1 MKTMKP
7 TEFFSVLRSAVKVT
21 YEHSDGHSYSYFAPK
36 HAAEFYEKNLRDANC
51 PTNLAD
57 YVVEHY
63 SCDDYPLTKLD
74 PKILEE
80 EWWIWTGS
88 LSD

>member
-1 MKTMKP
+1 MNP

-21 YEHSDGHSYSYFAPK
+21 YEYSDGHSYSYFAPK
-36 HAAEFYEKNLRDANC
+36 HAAELYEKNLRDTNC
-51 PTNLAD
+51 PANLTD
-57 YVVEHY
+57 YVVKYY
-63 SCDDYPLTKLD
+63 SLDDYPLTKID

-80 EWWIWTGS
+80 EWCWTGS